1 MGGNRLRLS
10 LCDHP
15 RKMGRLNAYEKAP
28 DLSEAL
34 NLLEPMIRFELTT
47 HTLRMCCS
55 TELSYIGL
63 DREF

>member
-1 MGGNRLRLS
+1 MLFWSDPSNLIAITE
-10 LCDHP
+10 
-15 RKMGRLNAYEKAP
+15 NEKAP

-34 NLLEPMIRFELTT
+34 NLMEPMIRFELTT

-63 DREF
+63 DR